1 MPRQLASFK
10 NVIKHWGAPERL
22 AAFAA
27 ACGFGISVILCAIY
41 VAAGP
46 ELRASL
52 ETLFV
57 FLWPSSLLLI
67 GSRSITGEA
76 ILFVL
81 SAVLNA
87 GYFVFLAMGAYSIYY
102 KLSSASE
109 QISAA
114 VPAAAR
120 GYQAPAIAK
129 RLSADRLY
137 TERL

>member
-1 MPRQLASFK
+1 MPGLASSFK
-10 NVIKHWGAPERL
+10 NAIKNWGAPERL

-27 ACGFGISVILCAIY
+27 ATGFGISVILSAIY

-57 FLWPSSLLLI
+57 FLWPSSLLLM
-67 GSRSITGEA
+67 GARSITGQA

-81 SAVLNA
+81 SAALNA
-87 GYFVFLAMGAYSIYY
+87 GYFVFLALGAYSVYY

-120 GYQAPAIAK
+120 AYQAPAIAK
-129 RLSADRLY
+129 RLSAERLY